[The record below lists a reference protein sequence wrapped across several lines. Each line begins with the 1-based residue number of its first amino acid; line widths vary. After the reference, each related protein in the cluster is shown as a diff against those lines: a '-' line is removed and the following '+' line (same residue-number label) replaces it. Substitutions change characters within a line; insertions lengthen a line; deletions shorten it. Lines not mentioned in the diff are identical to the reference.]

1 LRGASFGTEACA
13 GGRLEW
19 QAWIFATLEG
29 RQGRPGVG
37 LLLGNIRLE
46 GVGGRWVLGV
56 RRWMPLPAATTRSP
70 DGILCEA
77 PLYVVLKHP
86 SRWRSDP
93 RRFIFGAL
101 GGRQGVGCWA
111 LGVRQGRPGGVG
123 CWVLGVGRWVL
134 YRAATRRSPD
144 GILCRASLD
153 VVLKHPSS
161 WRRDPWGFIFGR
173 WVFGRWV
180 LGVGCWALGARQGHP
195 RGSSRRRRHF
205 TGTSIARLEAPIEGV
220 TTV

>member
-1 LRGASFGTEACA
+1 MRGASFGTEACA

-70 DGILCEA
+70 DGIPCEA
-77 PLYVVLKHP
+77 PLYVVLKRP

-93 RRFIFGAL
+93 WRFVLGRWVLDGCWVL
-101 GGRQGVGCWA
+101 GGR
-111 LGVRQGRPGGVG
+111 
-123 CWVLGVGRWVL
+123 WVLGVGRWVL

-180 LGVGCWALGARQGHP
+180 F
-195 RGSSRRRRHF
+195 GSR
-205 TGTSIARLEAPIEGV
+205 
-220 TTV
+220 

>member
-1 LRGASFGTEACA
+1 LIKRWALRASAFHFLFHAEGRVTPGRGGSFGTEACA

-123 CWVLGVGRWVL
+123 CWVLGVG
-134 YRAATRRSPD
+134 
-144 GILCRASLD
+144 C
-153 VVLKHPSS
+153 
-161 WRRDPWGFIFGR
+161 
-173 WVFGRWV
+173 WV
-180 LGVGCWALGARQGHP
+180 LGVG
-195 RGSSRRRRHF
+195 RRRGGLR
-205 TGTSIARLEAPIEGV
+205 TGYFAGRL
-220 TTV
+220 

>member
-1 LRGASFGTEACA
+1 MRGASFGTEACA

-37 LLLGNIRLE
+37 LLLGNICLE

-123 CWVLGVGRWVL
+123 CWVLGVG
-134 YRAATRRSPD
+134 
-144 GILCRASLD
+144 C
-153 VVLKHPSS
+153 
-161 WRRDPWGFIFGR
+161 
-173 WVFGRWV
+173 WV
-180 LGVGCWALGARQGHP
+180 LGVG
-195 RGSSRRRRHF
+195 RRRGGLR
-205 TGTSIARLEAPIEGV
+205 TGYFAGRL
-220 TTV
+220 

>member
-1 LRGASFGTEACA
+1 MIKRWALRASAFHFLFHAEGRVTPGRGGSFGTEACA

-37 LLLGNIRLE
+37 LLLGNICLE

-123 CWVLGVGRWVL
+123 CWVLGVGC
-134 YRAATRRSPD
+134 SI
-144 GILCRASLD
+144 G
-153 VVLKHPSS
+153 
-161 WRRDPWGFIFGR
+161 
-173 WVFGRWV
+173 
-180 LGVGCWALGARQGHP
+180 
-195 RGSSRRRRHF
+195 RRRRGLR
-205 TGTSIARLEAPIEGV
+205 TGYFAGRL
-220 TTV
+220 

>member
-1 LRGASFGTEACA
+1 LRGGSFGTEACA

-123 CWVLGVGRWVL
+123 CWVLGVGC
-134 YRAATRRSPD
+134 SI
-144 GILCRASLD
+144 G
-153 VVLKHPSS
+153 
-161 WRRDPWGFIFGR
+161 
-173 WVFGRWV
+173 
-180 LGVGCWALGARQGHP
+180 
-195 RGSSRRRRHF
+195 RRRRGLR
-205 TGTSIARLEAPIEGV
+205 TGYFAGRLCTSS
-220 TTV
+220 